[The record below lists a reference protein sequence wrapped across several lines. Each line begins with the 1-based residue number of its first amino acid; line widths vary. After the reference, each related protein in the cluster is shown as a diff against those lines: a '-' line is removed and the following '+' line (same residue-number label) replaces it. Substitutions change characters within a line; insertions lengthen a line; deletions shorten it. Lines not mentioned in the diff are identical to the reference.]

1 MQNQNSQLQVLEN
14 DKKEKDE
21 AVKQLKDQEKEIS
34 AQIKKREK
42 ERIAL
47 NRAIEAAIRRARE
60 EAERLAKIARQKKL
74 EEEKESKP

>member
-34 AQIKKREK
+34 AQIKNAKKNGLPLTELLKLLSAVHAKR
-42 ERIAL
+42 L
-47 NRAIEAAIRRARE
+47 NVW
-60 EAERLAKIARQKKL
+60 QKLHVRKN
-74 EEEKESKP
+74 